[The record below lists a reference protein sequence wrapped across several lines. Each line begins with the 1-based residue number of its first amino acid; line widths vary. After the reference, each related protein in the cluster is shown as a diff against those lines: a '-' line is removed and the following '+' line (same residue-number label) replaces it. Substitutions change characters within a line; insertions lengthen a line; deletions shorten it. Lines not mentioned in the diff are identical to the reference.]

1 LEHIKNNNI
10 LVKEEFGF
18 ISKLS
23 KEAASYSL
31 ISDILNAL
39 NNKNIIGGIICD
51 LNKAFDCIHQ
61 STLPSK
67 LWYNRYILL
76 PNSILFRRETSEG

>member
-1 LEHIKNNNI
+1 VIKIIQPITDPSHFYLLFQKFLKRFYVGIRLLEHIKNNNI

-23 KEAASYSL
+23 KEVTSYGL

-39 NNKNIIGGIICD
+39 NNKNIIGGIICV
-51 LNKAFDCIHQ
+51 LTKA
-61 STLPSK
+61 
-67 LWYNRYILL
+67 Y
-76 PNSILFRRETSEG
+76 